1 MGPFPKI
8 PFYVYA
14 NSLPKSELKKM
25 EIHSMWLPSLSD
37 LGYSSHAER
46 ALHGAGLLDNLG
58 TDSNGL
64 LIDWWA
70 EQ

>member
-25 EIHSMWLPSLSD
+25 EIHNMWLPSLSD

-46 ALHGAGLLDNLG
+46 ALHGAGLWI
-58 TDSNGL
+58 T
-64 LIDWWA
+64 
-70 EQ
+70 